1 MTDALWTH
9 RDAAAATSGHAT
21 APWTAS
27 GVSIDSRSITPGDL
41 FIAIRGD
48 NSDGHRF
55 VRDALAKG
63 AAAAMVADDWRD
75 TPPGAPLLVVRNTD
89 AGLADLARAA
99 RARAGAKIVGVTGSV
114 GKTSTKEMLALV
126 LGRLGKTAATQ
137 GNLNNHWGLPLSLAR
152 LPRGAGFGV
161 FEIGMNHP
169 GEITPLSKLLRP
181 DAAIIT
187 TVEAVHLEYFESE
200 EAIADAKAEIFA
212 GMNADGAAVLNYDN
226 RHFDRLRRHAE
237 AAGLRRICSFGSARE
252 ANVRLVSIS
261 SDDQGSDIAAAMDD
275 QVFVYRLGA
284 PGRHLA
290 ANSLAVLGAV
300 TMLGADIRPCLEAL
314 AGFHAMKG
322 RGERRIVRIENGSF
336 TLIDESYNASPAS
349 MRAAIEVLGAAGR
362 GRAGRT
368 IAVLGDMLELG
379 AGADDA
385 HAALAADIARNG
397 IDIVVTAG
405 PRMAMLAKALPKN
418 LVSHHGSDSEAI
430 RRVVLDLVRP
440 DDVIMVKGS
449 YGSRM
454 IPIAE
459 ALAALGH
466 ERPANATAARRG

>member
-9 RDAAAATSGHAT
+9 ADAAAATAGRAT

-27 GVSIDSRSITPGDL
+27 GVSIDSRSIAPGDL

-48 NSDGHRF
+48 NGDGHRF

-63 AAAAMVADDWRD
+63 AAGAMVSDDWND
-75 TPPGAPLLVVRNTD
+75 APHGAPLLKVRDTD

-99 RARAGAKIVGVTGSV
+99 RARTAAKIVGVTGSV
-114 GKTSTKEMLALV
+114 GKTSTKEMLALA
-126 LGRLGKTAATQ
+126 LGEIGRTAATQ

-152 LPRGAGFGV
+152 LPRDARFGV

-169 GEITPLSKLLRP
+169 GEITPLSKILRP

-187 TVEAVHLEYFESE
+187 TVESVHLEHFESE

-212 GMNADGAAVLNYDN
+212 GMAAEDAAVLNRDN

-237 AAGLRRICSFGSARE
+237 TAKVGRICSFGSAHD
-252 ANVRLVSIS
+252 ANVRLVSIAP
-261 SDDQGSDIAAAMDD
+261 DDQGSDIAAAIDD

-290 ANSLAVLGAV
+290 TNSLAVLGAV
-300 TMLGADIRPCLEAL
+300 AMLGSDLRPCLEAL
-314 AGFHAMKG
+314 ARFHAMKG
-322 RGERRIVRIENGSF
+322 RGERLTVRIENGSF

-349 MRAAIEVLGAAGR
+349 MRAAIEVLGAAKR
-362 GRAGRT
+362 GPAGRT

-379 AGADDA
+379 PGADDA
-385 HAALAADIARNG
+385 HAALAADVARNG
-397 IDIVVTAG
+397 VDIVVTAG

-418 LVSHHGSDSEAI
+418 IVSHHGSDSAAI
-430 RRVVLDLVRP
+430 RRLALDLVRP
-440 DDVIMVKGS
+440 GDVVMVKGS

>member
-1 MTDALWTH
+1 MTDTLWTH
-9 RDAAAATSGHAT
+9 TEAAAAASGRAT
-21 APWTAS
+21 APWIAS
-27 GVSIDSRSITPGDL
+27 GVSIDSRSIAPGDL
-41 FIAIRGD
+41 FVAIRGD
-48 NSDGHRF
+48 NGDGHRF
-55 VRDALAKG
+55 VGDALAKG
-63 AAAAMVADDWRD
+63 AAAAMIAEDWSGA
-75 TPPGAPLLVVRNTD
+75 TAGAPLLVVQDTD
-89 AGLADLARAA
+89 AGLAALARAA
-99 RARAGAKIVGVTGSV
+99 RARTAAKIVGVTGSV
-114 GKTSTKEMLALV
+114 GKTSTKEMLALA
-126 LGRLGKTAATQ
+126 LGKLGKTVATQ

-152 LPRGAGFGV
+152 LPRDAEFGV
-161 FEIGMNHP
+161 FEIGMNHA
-169 GEITPLSKLLRP
+169 GEIAPLSEILRP

-187 TVEAVHLEYFESE
+187 TVEAVHLEYFASE

-212 GMNADGAAVLNYDN
+212 GVGADGAAVLNHDN

-237 AAGLRRICSFGSARE
+237 AAGLGRICSFGSARE
-252 ANVRLVSIS
+252 ADVRLVSIS
-261 SDDQGSDIAAAMDD
+261 PDDQGSDIAAAVDG

-290 ANSLAVLGAV
+290 TNSLAVLGAV
-300 TMLGADIRPCLEAL
+300 TMLGADRRACVEAL

-322 RGERRIVRIENGSF
+322 RGERRTVRIENGSF

-362 GRAGRT
+362 GPAGRT

-385 HAALAADIARNG
+385 HAALAADVARNG
-397 IDIVVTAG
+397 VDIVITAG

-418 LVSHHGSDSEAI
+418 IVSHHGSDSEAI
-430 RRVVLDLVRP
+430 RPVVLDAVRP
-440 DDVIMVKGS
+440 GDVVMVKGS

-459 ALAALGH
+459 ALAALDR
-466 ERPANATAARRG
+466 ERPANVTAARRG